1 MGLGL
6 YFPWVWAEVSFFHIA
21 LLLPDLGAFKNCNLY
36 VELYLN
42 YYPRSSEAAL
52 PLVPRGQRLQ

>member
-1 MGLGL
+1 MGAN
-6 YFPWVWAEVSFFHIA
+6 VAV
-21 LLLPDLGAFKNCNLY
+21 LLPDLDAFKNCNLY

-42 YYPRSSEAAL
+42 NYPRSSEAAL